1 MLARIQETT
10 TTPSRGGLNS
20 HPLGLKGEGVHTI
33 AIVTSPMSVHTLR
46 IQRKKSLSSSNY
58 AKIKFEKVEDRETM
72 EVLSPYLAAFW
83 TIAGLHKHMCQYTV
97 EREQS
102 QVDIIE
108 RLRCEMKKKIFA
120 IHVISPAT
128 CPPQIWDIST

>member
-1 MLARIQETT
+1 
-10 TTPSRGGLNS
+10 
-20 HPLGLKGEGVHTI
+20 
-33 AIVTSPMSVHTLR
+33 MSVHTLK
-46 IQRKKSLSSSNY
+46 IQKKKSLSSSNY

-83 TIAGLHKHMCQYTV
+83 TIAGLDKHMCQYTV

-108 RLRCEMKKKIFA
+108 RLRCEMDRKSLPSTSSRPLPIPRKFGVSVPDDQVRCLQNKVSIPFETSR
-120 IHVISPAT
+120 SPFE
-128 CPPQIWDIST
+128 PRWENIQL